1 MAGQGSLEP
10 YIEVRILAPE
20 PTGPLAQWQSGR
32 LITGWPQVRILQGP
46 LGKQGDSLSPAPAKG
61 EKGGL

>member
-10 YIEVRILAPE
+10 LIEVRVLTPE
-20 PTGPLAQWQSGR
+20 SAGPLAQRQSGR

-46 LGKQGDSLSPAPAKG
+46 LDKVAMACPRIGEG
-61 EKGGL
+61 EKGAR